1 MTGPSDKENK
11 RETTIAWI
19 TDHSRRSEICMGSA
33 GIDFNV
39 ALEAFLHWLQVSF
52 GIGGGIG

>member
-1 MTGPSDKENK
+1 
-11 RETTIAWI
+11 
-19 TDHSRRSEICMGSA
+19 MGSA

-52 GIGGGIG
+52 GIGGGID